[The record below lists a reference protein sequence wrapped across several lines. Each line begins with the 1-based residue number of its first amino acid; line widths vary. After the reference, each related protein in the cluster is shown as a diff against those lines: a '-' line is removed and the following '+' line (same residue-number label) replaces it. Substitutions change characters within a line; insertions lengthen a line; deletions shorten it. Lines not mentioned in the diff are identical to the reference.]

1 MFMLRLGRGVSCKN
15 IKYVS
20 RTTVSSSV
28 YNDPTSIS
36 DVRVN
41 LRGAHQY
48 RSCRVPK
55 IPSPRYST
63 SLDTENDHL
72 DSNLYE
78 KVCEETLES
87 LTEFFEELVETH
99 DKLATGDVSYSSGV
113 LTVNLGNF
121 GTYVINRQS
130 PNKQIWLSSPT
141 SGPKRY
147 DYVTEGDYWIYK
159 HDKKTLHQL
168 LESELSQIVGTK
180 VDLTKCAH
188 VKL

>member
-1 MFMLRLGRGVSCKN
+1 MFLLRLRRGTTYKH
-15 IKYVS
+15 IKFGS
-20 RTTVSSSV
+20 RTMVSSSV
-28 YNDPTSIS
+28 YNHPTVSEA
-36 DVRVN
+36 RVN
-41 LRGAHQY
+41 LKNMYQY
-48 RSCRVPK
+48 RACRVPK
-55 IPSPRYST
+55 ILYPRYST
-63 SLDTENDHL
+63 SLDTENNHL

-87 LTEFFEELVETH
+87 LTEFFEELVEAQ
-99 DKLATGDVSYSSGV
+99 DKFATADVSYSSGV

-147 DYVTEGDYWIYK
+147 DYVAEGDYWIYK
-159 HDKKTLHQL
+159 HDKKTLHEL
-168 LESELSQIVGTK
+168 LESELSKIVAAK
-180 VDLTKCAH
+180 VDLSKCAH